1 MITMAVWWLLQHL
14 QILLRIV
21 WVAGITPIVIA
32 SILHRHVGALRRFI
46 LVAASRGKLMNNAK
60 TRWSVPQSY
69 FLHFYLVSV
78 TWTTF
83 LLVCMSYFAHC
94 TTATTS
100 SDSLRYSS
108 VASYIAG
115 GVDALSFAKPPYI
128 LAEYNKQAWKTVL
141 VLLLI
146 EAQVV
151 RRLYETVYV
160 FNYCHSARM
169 HILGYLTGMVFYI
182 AAPLSVCSLCYPEVF
197 SYIISQSINSI
208 FRKEAHIEDTEFTE
222 FKVLEY
228 GISLLKLGWRQWTG
242 TIIFIWGSIH
252 QHRCHNI
259 LGSLRTENQEEST
272 DYFIPYGDW
281 FEIVSCPHYLAEI
294 VIYAGVLIATGGLDL
309 TVWLLFGFVVA
320 NLTFAA
326 VETHK
331 WYLHKFDNY
340 PPSRWSI
347 IPFVC

>member
-1 MITMAVWWLLQHL
+1 MITLAAWWLLQHL

-21 WVAGITPIVIA
+21 WVAGIIPIVIA
-32 SILHRHVGALRRFI
+32 SILHHHAGAFHRFI
-46 LVAASRGKLMNNAK
+46 LVAASRGKLMNNVK

-69 FLHFYLVSV
+69 FLHFYFVSAI
-78 TWTTF
+78 WTTF
-83 LLVCMSYFAHC
+83 LLVCMSYFAYC
-94 TTATTS
+94 TTVTHS

-108 VASYIAG
+108 VASYLAG
-115 GVDALSFAKPPYI
+115 GADSLSSAKPPYI
-128 LAEYNKQAWKTVL
+128 LAEYGKQAWKTVL
-141 VLLLI
+141 ALLLI

-160 FNYCHSARM
+160 FNYSHSARM
-169 HILGYLTGMVFYI
+169 HILGYLTGIVFYI

-197 SYIISQSINSI
+197 SYVITQSINSL
-208 FRKEAHIEDTEFTE
+208 FRKGAHIEDIE

-228 GISLLKLGWRQWTG
+228 TISLLKLGWWEWTG

-252 QHRCHNI
+252 QHRCHKI

-294 VIYAGVLIATGGLDL
+294 VIYAGILVATEGSDL
-309 TVWLLFGFVVA
+309 TTWLLFGFVVA

-326 VETHK
+326 NETHK
-331 WYLHKFDNY
+331 WYLRKFDNY
-340 PPSRWSI
+340 PSCRWSI